1 MRNLLVVFLLLS
13 ILSCTNTEKKK
24 SIKFKHE
31 SKGEIAEEIKF
42 IGDSIYMNGR
52 LEGCEYEVFKTFYVD
67 LNNDKVKDTIIL
79 EVMPNCGDPGD
90 FHCVN
95 ILLSNGKKLSF
106 SGNFVNT
113 DYIAKFIP
121 TFNESNIFKSK
132 FITIKRASNN
142 NLLLLFKGYPYASK
156 PGFLTIVNIVDNDAP
171 FLLLNKPAEIYAFH
185 DYNCDGINDIA
196 TISCLKQFYEKG
208 KTDIDV
214 YLLDGGF
221 KRSMAYS
228 FKAKK

>member
-1 MRNLLVVFLLLS
+1 MRNLLVAFLLLS
-13 ILSCTNTEKKK
+13 IFSCTNTEKKK
-24 SIKFKHE
+24 SIKLKQE
-31 SKGEIAEEIKF
+31 SKDEVAEEIKF
-42 IGDSIYMNGR
+42 IGDSTYMNEKLKGYQ
-52 LEGCEYEVFKTFYVD
+52 YEVFKSFYID

-90 FHCVN
+90 FHYVN
-95 ILLSNGKKLSF
+95 ILLSNGKKLNF

-113 DYIAKFIP
+113 ENIAKFIP
-121 TFNESNIFKSK
+121 TFNEPNILKSK

-142 NLLLLFKGYPYASK
+142 NLLLLFKGYHYASK

-171 FLLLNKPAEIYAFH
+171 FLLLNKNVEIYAFR
-185 DYNCDGINDIA
+185 DYNGDGIKDIA

-208 KTDIDV
+208 NTDIDV